1 MKELVDK
8 ISSYNLF
15 NNFFPGIIFAAI
27 ADKITSYSF
36 LQKDIIVGLF
46 VYYFIGLVISR
57 VGSLLVESFLKK
69 AKLLKFE
76 PYNDFLS
83 ACKNDQKIELLSEIN
98 NMYRTISS
106 LFILLIALKIYEW
119 IENSHPTLKSYSIFL
134 LILFLLLLFIFSY
147 IKQTNFIN
155 KRINY
160 WKK

>member
-27 ADKITSYSF
+27 ADKITSYPF
-36 LQKDIIVGLF
+36 LQKNLIVGLF

-57 VGSLLVESFLKK
+57 VGSLLVEPFLKK
-69 AKLLKFE
+69 VKLLKFE
-76 PYNDFLS
+76 DYNDFLT

-106 LFILLIALKIYEW
+106 LFILLIALKVYEW
-119 IENSHPTLKSYSIFL
+119 IENSYPALKSYGIFL
-134 LILFLLLLFIFSY
+134 LIVFLLLLFIFSY